1 LRDSFIKS
9 TGLYGL
15 NKKIKTLQN
24 MSTQSHFFIESGG
37 LPEQQTSQSF
47 GPRESNF
54 RLTSS
59 FTLPL
64 NVTKKAFS
72 ICKGV
77 VLVQPQKPDL
87 ETSPTTKVN
96 LILRPY
102 KQPFPGLNVKYFVYR
117 GLQLE
122 DFFIKENN
130 ELKILA
136 DNPTVNSDFIN
147 KINEDF
153 KAFHEG
159 RKDVQGNLITPPP
172 FRAKYIGYDTS
183 PEIPDTTLLSSFFF
197 KESEFVAATE
207 GGEGVFDEKD
217 NFELPMIDIG
227 KSLGNFTGDC
237 GIDVVLNYGDYQHN
251 FDNSE
256 FAFDL
261 KYARAKEA
269 EISLSGNDVEKKLQR
284 EQSTQFIDIA
294 AFYGLFVPEGIVTTV
309 TSGTKTKRKGS
320 EIYNEV
326 VSKFATKNNWY
337 VYIQSDRTRS
347 YDFYGN
353 YKINTTGTENLKT
366 GLLANTETGIVPM
379 TAATYGTL
387 GWPVLINTQSQAN
400 TVTTNNL
407 YLQLTTDNNNNTAL
421 YGQIAEIANAQ
432 KDNFINADRLRL
444 PPDAEGNYSNLTSA
458 IQLTTP
464 AAAGKNIATLNILL
478 YEGKVNTYTFEV
490 TTDEGVVIT
499 YGKANFFDDVFSLIH
514 AKPLLKLGDDT
525 SFSKMT
531 SEKLNLINEFY
542 DKKQQGISIVQTLT
556 VNDVIETG
564 IEEPATVA
572 RVAYITEAG
581 DVMNNAVS
589 ATGSTTP
596 DTKTSASASGAVT
609 KSKMYELPDPY
620 YYNLKLFIDGGQ
632 TITGLELKTL
642 DGSAPNKIILGLT
655 QDENLKIQALITPGL
670 KNPRLFLID
679 LFEDGNELISPENIK
694 YQKYKVGF
702 VAENDEGINKLFKPE
717 GDDTVFVYSLD
728 RRYHFSKGYS
738 EYMEETE
745 NLINQLIDLSL

>member
-1 LRDSFIKS
+1 
-9 TGLYGL
+9 
-15 NKKIKTLQN
+15 
-24 MSTQSHFFIESGG
+24 MSVQSHFFKESGDFT
-37 LPEQQTSQSF
+37 QNTAQSF
-47 GPRESNF
+47 GPVTSSEFN
-54 RLTSS
+54 LTSR
-59 FTLPL
+59 FTVASPQ
-64 NVTKKAFS
+64 KAYS

-77 VLVQPQKPDL
+77 VLIQPQTNNPN
-87 ETSPTTKVN
+87 KVN

-102 KQPFPGLNVKYFVYR
+102 KQPFPGLNIKYFVYR
-117 GLQLE
+117 GLQKS
-122 DFFIKENN
+122 DFFTSGLDLIIET
-130 ELKILA
+130 
-136 DNPTVNSDFIN
+136 DSSSSDFIN

-153 KAFHEG
+153 NAFHSG
-159 RKDVQGNLITPPP
+159 RKAADGVTEIPVPP
-172 FRAKYIGYDTS
+172 FIAKYIGYDPTITDLT
-183 PEIPDTTLLSSFFF
+183 IPLAAFFF
-197 KESEFVAATE
+197 KESEFIAA
-207 GGEGVFDEKD
+207 D
-217 NFELPMIDIG
+217 NTFEENDDFELPLIDIG
-227 KSLGNFTGDC
+227 KSLGSFASGDC

-256 FAFDL
+256 FAFNL
-261 KYARAKEA
+261 AYARSAEA
-269 EISLSGNDVEKKLQR
+269 VITLNGNDLEKKLQR

-309 TSGTKTKRKGS
+309 VSGTKTKRKGS

-326 VSKFATKNNWY
+326 INKFATKNNWY

-353 YKINTTGTENLKT
+353 YKINTTGAENLKT
-366 GLLANTETGIVPM
+366 GLLPDPVSNIVAM
-379 TAATYGTL
+379 TATAYGTL
-387 GWPVLINTQSQAN
+387 GWPVLINTQEQA
-400 TVTTNNL
+400 TSVTANNL

-432 KDNFINADRLRL
+432 KDNFINADGLRL
-444 PPDAEGNYSNLTSA
+444 PPDTEGNYSNLTSA

-478 YEGKVNTYTFEV
+478 YEGKVNMHTIG
-490 TTDEGVVIT
+490 TTLDENNELVIL
-499 YGKANFFDDVFSLIH
+499 YGKANFFDDVFSLID
-514 AKPLLKLGDDT
+514 AKPLLKLSGDT

-531 SEKLNLINEFY
+531 SEKLNLINAFY

-572 RVAYITEAG
+572 RVTYITEAG

-609 KSKMYELPDPY
+609 KSKTYQLPDPY
-620 YYNLKLFIDGGQ
+620 YYSRTMFIDSSQ

-642 DGSAPNKIILGLT
+642 DGSTPNKIILGLT
-655 QDENLKIQALITPGL
+655 KDENLKIQALITPGL

-702 VAENDEGINKLFKPE
+702 VAENDEGDNKLFKPE
-717 GDDTVFVYSLD
+717 GDDTVLVYSLD
-728 RRYHFSKGYS
+728 RRYHFSKEYS
-738 EYMEETE
+738 EYMP
-745 NLINQLIDLSL
+745 NADINIPFFNINTVL